1 MTSSLATRLCGSD
14 DLYHGR
20 GPLHSLNFITC
31 HDGFTLWDL
40 VSYNEKHNLA
50 NGESNRDGND
60 ANCSWNCG
68 VEGPTDD
75 FEVLALRKRQARNF
89 IATLLVS
96 QGVPMLLGGDEL
108 LRTQGGNNNAWCQ
121 DNPTSWVDWDLA
133 KENADFVRFVREMIA
148 MRRRHPALRRSTFF
162 RGVSEAGPPD
172 IAWHGQ
178 EPCKPDWSPESR
190 AVALALDGR
199 EIDRPG
205 ILDRDFYIVMNAYW
219 EPLTF
224 QVPASPSGRAWRR
237 AVDTSLHSPDDILGL
252 DEGPIVPVSHHY
264 EVEARSVVILISEG

>member
-1 MTSSLATRLCGSD
+1 MTSALATRLCGSD

-20 GPLHSLNFITC
+20 GPLHSLNFVTC

-40 VSYNEKHNLA
+40 VSYNHKHNEA
-50 NGESNRDGND
+50 NGESNRDGSDGNW
-60 ANCSWNCG
+60 SWNCG

-75 FEVLALRKRQARNF
+75 PEILALRRRQVRNLM
-89 IATLLVS
+89 ATLLVS
-96 QGVPMLLGGDEL
+96 QGVPMLLGGDEM

-121 DNPTSWVDWDLA
+121 DNATSWVDWGLA
-133 KENADFVRFVREMIA
+133 EENADFLRFVRQMLA

-178 EPCKPDWSPESR
+178 EPCVPDWSRDSR

-199 EIDRPG
+199 QIDRPG
-205 ILDRDFYIVMNAYW
+205 PIDRDFYIVMNAYW
-219 EPLTF
+219 KPLTF
-224 QVPASPSGRAWRR
+224 KVPASPSGRRWHRTI
-237 AVDTSLHSPDDILGL
+237 DTALPSPDDALGL
-252 DEGPIVPVSHHY
+252 DEGPIVPVLHPY
-264 EVEARSVVILISEG
+264 RVEARSVVILVSE